1 MGKGQGR
8 AGKVKRL
15 KRKAG
20 LLLAAFLLFAPP
32 GTLVVGALLLLGL
45 VGNVWVLAGLALA
58 AALLAVHLYRRGF
71 IRRFR
76 Q

>member
-1 MGKGQGR
+1 VR
-8 AGKVKRL
+8 SL

-20 LLLAAFLLFAPP
+20 LLLAGFLLFAPP

-45 VGNVWVLAGLALA
+45 FRNYAWVVAGLGLA
-58 AALLAVHLYRRGF
+58 VAALLAARLYRRGL

>member
-1 MGKGQGR
+1 MR
-8 AGKVKRL
+8 SL

-20 LLLAAFLLFAPP
+20 LLLAGFLLFAPP

-45 VGNVWVLAGLALA
+45 VRNVWILAGLALA
-58 AALLAVHLYRRGF
+58 AALLAAHLYRRGF

>member
-1 MGKGQGR
+1 MR
-8 AGKVKRL
+8 SL

-20 LLLAAFLLFAPP
+20 LLLAGFLLFAPP
-32 GTLVVGALLLLGL
+32 GTLIVGALLLLGL
-45 VGNVWVLAGLALA
+45 VRNVWVLAGLVLA
-58 AALLAVHLYRRGF
+58 AALVAVQLYRRGF

>member
-1 MGKGQGR
+1 MR
-8 AGKVKRL
+8 SL

-20 LLLAAFLLFAPP
+20 LLLAGFLLFAPP

-45 VGNVWVLAGLALA
+45 VRNVWVLVGLALA
-58 AALLAVHLYRRGF
+58 AALVAAHLYRTGF

>member
-1 MGKGQGR
+1 LR
-8 AGKVKRL
+8 RL

-20 LLLAAFLLFAPP
+20 LLLAGFLLFAPP

-45 VGNVWVLAGLALA
+45 FRNYPWVVAGLILAA
-58 AALLAVHLYRRGF
+58 AALLAAQLYRRGF

>member
-1 MGKGQGR
+1 M
-8 AGKVKRL
+8 KRL

-20 LLLAAFLLFAPP
+20 LLLAGFLLFAPP

-45 VGNVWVLAGLALA
+45 FRNYAWVVAGLLLAVAALA
-58 AALLAVHLYRRGF
+58 AAHLYRRGF